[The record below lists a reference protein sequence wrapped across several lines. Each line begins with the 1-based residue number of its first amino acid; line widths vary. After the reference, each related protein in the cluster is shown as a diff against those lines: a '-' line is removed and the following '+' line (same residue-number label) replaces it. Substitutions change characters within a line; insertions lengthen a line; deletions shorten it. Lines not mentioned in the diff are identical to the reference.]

1 MKKLQMSQCG
11 LSLSYTH
18 TRAHTFLWQATFFK
32 GNCIDAPHVNT
43 QKRGFFFEFWVQTM
57 PLPSPHL
64 QGLVWAP
71 VASLLSYPELI
82 HESFIILLCITILVI
97 RIGIES
103 QDEGEGEIWKTIN
116 LITGFWPG
124 VGGGFPPLFSTALS
138 SQSRNTQGQGQ
149 LSLLQGRAAIW
160 KMIRAVPNSGD
171 RSRMRAIKQTNKRA
185 EHSKNNGVGCF
196 WKRP

>member
-97 RIGIES
+97 RIGVGS

-116 LITGFWPG
+116 LITGFWP
-124 VGGGFPPLFSTALS
+124 
-138 SQSRNTQGQGQ
+138 
-149 LSLLQGRAAIW
+149 
-160 KMIRAVPNSGD
+160 RAVVFLPCSPLLWAPRVGTLKGKDNCLY
-171 RSRMRAIKQTNKRA
+171 SREGLLFGR
-185 EHSKNNGVGCF
+185 
-196 WKRP
+196 W